1 MSSAQAFDL
10 NTRRDEVVNAAVYEF
25 ISLKVL
31 LNRFRKSSP
40 PQNRQ
45 IKIAKQI
52 VKQKVD
58 DFAGKLTF

>member
-10 NTRRDEVVNAAVYEF
+10 STRRDEVVNAAVYEF

-31 LNRFRKSSP
+31 IKRFRTSSP
-40 PQNRQ
+40 PKNRQ